1 MQEISST
8 KYWYKVLF
16 SFKKGYYIDDV
27 EIISMKYIFL
37 GSTKLSLSILEF
49 LIKNSYIPSAIFYIP
64 QNFKVRYSGKEV
76 EMHNY
81 NYADLYSFA
90 EKNKI
95 PSFEVESGKGKRI
108 EIYKHIIESMDL
120 DLVLVI
126 GWYYLIPKSLLNI
139 PRYGFWGLHASL
151 LPKYAGGSPLVWAI
165 INGEKETGVT
175 LFKMNEKVDAGDI
188 IMQRKIR
195 ICYNDTIKTLLK
207 KVEKISREIILEAFE
222 NIENIKFMPQNGIPI
237 KYPQRKPEDGRID
250 WNKTSFEIYNFVRA
264 QTRPYPGAFTL
275 LNNQI
280 VKIWEVVPF
289 DINFAIFEP
298 GYVVK
303 KFINGEL
310 LVKTGDSFLIVK
322 DYSANFIINEGDIFE
337 SANFRQQMKQIIKRH
352 YQKYPEFKINEKIE
366 DLAK

>member
-1 MQEISST
+1 
-8 KYWYKVLF
+8 
-16 SFKKGYYIDDV
+16 
-27 EIISMKYIFL
+27 MKYIFL
-37 GSTKLSLSILEF
+37 GSTKLSLIILEF

-64 QNFKVRYSGKEV
+64 QNFKVRYFGKEV

-95 PSFEVESGKGKRI
+95 PSFEVDSGKGKRI

-120 DLVLVI
+120 DLALVI

-151 LPKYAGGSPLVWAI
+151 LPKYAGGAPLVWAI

-207 KVEKISREIILEAFE
+207 KVEKISKEIILEAFK
-222 NIENIKFMPQNGIPI
+222 NIENIKFIPQNGIPI

-250 WNKTSFEIYNFVRA
+250 WNKASFEIYNFVRA
-264 QTRPYPGAFTL
+264 QTLPYPCAFTF
-275 LNNQI
+275 LNDQMI
-280 VKIWEVVPF
+280 KIISIEEKN
-289 DINFAIFEP
+289 IISSNYEP
-298 GYVVK
+298 GTIVFFDGKPLVATKDKFVEIK
-303 KFINGEL
+303 KIIVNGKITNFNSFINKLIEQKQKNL
-310 LVKTGDSFLIVK
+310 PICFLK
-322 DYSANFIINEGDIFE
+322 F
-337 SANFRQQMKQIIKRH
+337 
-352 YQKYPEFKINEKIE
+352 
-366 DLAK
+366 L